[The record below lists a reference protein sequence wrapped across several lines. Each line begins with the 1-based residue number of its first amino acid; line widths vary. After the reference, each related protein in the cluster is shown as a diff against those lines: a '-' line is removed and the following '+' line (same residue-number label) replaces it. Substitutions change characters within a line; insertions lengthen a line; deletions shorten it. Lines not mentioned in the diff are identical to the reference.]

1 MTQSIDIPVSIV
13 GDVAAVAALLRI
25 EDALKRMGTG
35 ASAADPKVK
44 SFSERFAGLATGAR
58 HVNELAEFMQRLGGV
73 IHDTATRI
81 GELAAEQQRLDAN
94 SVRLGLNFR
103 QAAEQAGG
111 FVSEVETMTLATSL
125 ADRGIRATQEEL
137 NALAR
142 VGMSRAAATGKNL
155 GEVFDSLTDSVLEGG
170 EEMGKF
176 GGNLLR
182 VADGTHTAGERMRA
196 FVTHARSVQP
206 AMRTAA
212 DEMARFNRAVHDAQ
226 RTVASAFAE
235 EFGRLL
241 TLPTA
246 MRDSA
251 NNADDLN
258 TNLRAVG
265 MTAAYVVDLV
275 GQGAGAVLGFIA
287 AAVTNIIVG
296 VQTLG
301 AGLAAIRGGPTAM
314 RVAMDRR
321 AEQLLGPESAATI
334 TSQFASERY
343 AAFRQLLAQGGPVAR
358 TSETPTSVPTLA
370 QARTAAARNRGAR
383 DQRGSS
389 GGSSGGSGT
398 SPLDAELARI
408 EAGLD
413 IAGRMTGSEREARF
427 GVEYEEV
434 GGIVVDVVDILTRLR
449 RDRINVLDRQTR
461 ERRPGEDA
469 PSRTQRVS
477 QIRARIEELKQELRN
492 AGDREGAEARLQF
505 TQRQAPARER
515 YNEFSRGVTERARG
529 LIEKDNGNRMEA
541 EEQARS
547 RSDEGLRAEAERQR
561 FLRSEDRALEHRRD
575 SLRTFTDFMEEQ
587 YHRQINIAREGADA
601 IGMSMRAMG
610 SAAADNLVAWAEGT
624 KTFEE
629 AANEM
634 LATTLSTIAK
644 ESAQKA
650 AFNIAEG
657 LFALATYRYDAAGLH
672 FAAAAGYGALAY
684 GAGYAASAVRE
695 AAPKKEEDKSRGAS
709 EARGAAPMSQGST
722 TGGGTTVI
730 NVAFN
735 GPQFGTGGVVQA
747 ARQLAGVLNAGAVQG
762 GVQLNRLALAGA
774 R

>member
-1 MTQSIDIPVSIV
+1 M
-13 GDVAAVAALLRI
+13 
-25 EDALKRMGTG
+25 
-35 ASAADPKVK
+35 
-44 SFSERFAGLATGAR
+44 
-58 HVNELAEFMQRLGGV
+58 
-73 IHDTATRI
+73 
-81 GELAAEQQRLDAN
+81 
-94 SVRLGLNFR
+94 
-103 QAAEQAGG
+103 
-111 FVSEVETMTLATSL
+111 
-125 ADRGIRATQEEL
+125 
-137 NALAR
+137 
-142 VGMSRAAATGKNL
+142 
-155 GEVFDSLTDSVLEGG
+155 
-170 EEMGKF
+170 
-176 GGNLLR
+176 
-182 VADGTHTAGERMRA
+182 
-196 FVTHARSVQP
+196 
-206 AMRTAA
+206 
-212 DEMARFNRAVHDAQ
+212 
-226 RTVASAFAE
+226 
-235 EFGRLL
+235 
-241 TLPTA
+241 LP
-246 MRDSA
+246 
-251 NNADDLN
+251 
-258 TNLRAVG
+258 
-265 MTAAYVVDLV
+265 
-275 GQGAGAVLGFIA
+275 
-287 AAVTNIIVG
+287 
-296 VQTLG
+296 
-301 AGLAAIRGGPTAM
+301 
-314 RVAMDRR
+314 
-321 AEQLLGPESAATI
+321 
-334 TSQFASERY
+334 
-343 AAFRQLLAQGGPVAR
+343 
-358 TSETPTSVPTLA
+358 
-370 QARTAAARNRGAR
+370 
-383 DQRGSS
+383 
-389 GGSSGGSGT
+389 
-398 SPLDAELARI
+398 
-408 EAGLD
+408 LD

-449 RDRINVLDRQTR
+449 RGRINVLDRQTR

-469 PSRTQRVS
+469 RARTQRVS

-492 AGDREGAEARLQF
+492 AGDREGAEARSQF

-515 YNEFSRGVTERARG
+515 YNEFSSGVTERARG
-529 LIEKDNGNRMEA
+529 LIEKDNENRMEA

-610 SAAADNLVAWAEGT
+610 SAAADNLVAWAEGS

-629 AANEM
+629 AANAM

-644 ESAQKA
+644 EAAAKS

-657 LFALATYRYDAAGLH
+657 FFALATYRYDAAALH

-762 GVQLNRLALAGA
+762 GVQLNRLALAGT

>member
-13 GDVAAVAALLRI
+13 GDVAAVAALHRI
-25 EDALKRMGTG
+25 EDALKRTGTG

-73 IHDTATRI
+73 IHDTATSI

-196 FVTHARSVQP
+196 FVDHARTVAP
-206 AMRTAA
+206 TMRTAA
-212 DEMARFNRAVHDAQ
+212 DEMARFRNEVQNAQ
-226 RTVASAFAE
+226 RTLSTAFAE
-235 EFGRLL
+235 EFTRLL
-241 TLPTA
+241 GLPDA
-246 MRDSA
+246 MDASADKARDF
-251 NNADDLN
+251 ND
-258 TNLRAVG
+258 TLRAIG
-265 MTAAYVVDLV
+265 MTAANIVTVIGGATTAAIGFMVAGVGTLV
-275 GQGAGAVLGFIA
+275 GSVRVLVAGIGALPRGVRAAQDAMAASGRENFGPDSFVATIGRFSEAAGRAAFGALG
-287 AAVTNIIVG
+287 
-296 VQTLG
+296 
-301 AGLAAIRGGPTAM
+301 GGP
-314 RVAMDRR
+314 DRT
-321 AEQLLGPESAATI
+321 SAAP
-334 TSQFASERY
+334 ENN
-343 AAFRQLLAQGGPVAR
+343 
-358 TSETPTSVPTLA
+358 PTLA
-370 QARTAAARNRGAR
+370 SVRAQRERDRRERGR
-383 DQRGSS
+383 RQSP
-389 GGSSGGSGT
+389 GGSST

-449 RDRINVLDRQTR
+449 RDRISVLDRQTR

-469 PSRTQRVS
+469 RARTQRVS

-492 AGDREGAEARLQF
+492 AGDREGAEARSQF

-515 YNEFSRGVTERARG
+515 YNELSRGVTERARG
-529 LIEKDNGNRMEA
+529 LIEKDNENRLEA

-561 FLRSEDRALEHRRD
+561 FLRSEERSLEQRRD
-575 SLRTFTDFMEEQ
+575 NLRTFTDFMEEQ

-601 IGMSMRAMG
+601 IGMAMRAMG

-762 GVQLNRLALAGA
+762 GVQLNRLALAGT

>member
-13 GDVAAVAALLRI
+13 GDVAAVAALHRI
-25 EDALKRMGTG
+25 EDALKRTGTG

-73 IHDTATRI
+73 IHDTATSI

-196 FVTHARSVQP
+196 FVDHARTVAP
-206 AMRTAA
+206 TMRTAA
-212 DEMARFNRAVHDAQ
+212 DEMARFRNEVQNAQ
-226 RTVASAFAE
+226 RTLSTAFAE
-235 EFGRLL
+235 EFTRLL
-241 TLPTA
+241 GLPDA
-246 MRDSA
+246 MDASADKARDF
-251 NNADDLN
+251 ND
-258 TNLRAVG
+258 TLRAIG
-265 MTAAYVVDLV
+265 MTAANIVTVIGGATTAAIGFMVAGVGTLV
-275 GQGAGAVLGFIA
+275 GSVRVLVAGIGALPRGVRAAQDAMAASGRENFGPDSFVATIGRFSEAAGRAAFGALG
-287 AAVTNIIVG
+287 
-296 VQTLG
+296 
-301 AGLAAIRGGPTAM
+301 GGP
-314 RVAMDRR
+314 DRT
-321 AEQLLGPESAATI
+321 SAAP
-334 TSQFASERY
+334 ENN
-343 AAFRQLLAQGGPVAR
+343 
-358 TSETPTSVPTLA
+358 PTLA
-370 QARTAAARNRGAR
+370 SVRAQRERDRRERGR
-383 DQRGSS
+383 RQSP
-389 GGSSGGSGT
+389 GGSST

-449 RDRINVLDRQTR
+449 RDRISVLDRQTR

-469 PSRTQRVS
+469 RARTQRVS

-492 AGDREGAEARLQF
+492 AGDREGAEARSQF

-515 YNEFSRGVTERARG
+515 YNELSRGVTERARG
-529 LIEKDNGNRMEA
+529 LIEKDNENRLEA

-561 FLRSEDRALEHRRD
+561 FLRSEERSLEQRRD
-575 SLRTFTDFMEEQ
+575 NLRTFTDFMEEQ

-601 IGMSMRAMG
+601 IGMAMRAMG

-762 GVQLNRLALAGA
+762 GVQINRLALAGA